1 MNDQVSASS
10 DPTSP
15 CPLGTV
21 YFLSTF
27 TGTMVPYQFG
37 SGGTAL
43 AQDDPHVLFYL
54 QEYEGAFGELFGE
67 VIESKCQ
74 EKSPVLRELVTA
86 APGERVRTQRI
97 TTPTG
102 EAISIEPTKTAM
114 EYYFEVNDI
123 ERFDLDA
130 LEQQCDA
137 VAETLADAKLDHL
150 LSATGRIAEG
160 LGQATKGAGQKFGW
174 PVILTA
180 LEVIEIEFSDDG
192 QPVLPR
198 MVAAANKRHFLEYPP
213 LTREYQPAFD
223 RLMDRKRAEFDA
235 RRRRR

>member
-37 SGGTAL
+37 SGGTAH

-137 VAETLADAKLDHL
+137 AAETLADAKLDHL
-150 LSATGRIAEG
+150 LSATGRIADG
-160 LGQATKGAGQKFGW
+160 LGQATKRAGQKFGW

-198 MVAAANKRHFLEYPP
+198 MVASANKRHFLEYPP

-223 RLMDRKRAEFDA
+223 RLMERKRAEFDA